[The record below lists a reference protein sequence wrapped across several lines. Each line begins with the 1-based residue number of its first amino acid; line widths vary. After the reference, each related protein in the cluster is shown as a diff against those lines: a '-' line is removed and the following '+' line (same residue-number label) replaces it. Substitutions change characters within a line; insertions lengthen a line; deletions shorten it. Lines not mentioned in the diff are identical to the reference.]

1 MKNKY
6 YFYYSGHG
14 CNIDDT
20 FHFWVSDS
28 ESSVKNVISINEV
41 TDILSGMNKGR
52 YKSITILIDA
62 CQQQISHS
70 KGLEKQSPKFL
81 DEYIDDAKGLG
92 LFIHAV
98 KGSIR

>member
-1 MKNKY
+1 
-6 YFYYSGHG
+6 
-14 CNIDDT
+14 
-20 FHFWVSDS
+20 
-28 ESSVKNVISINEV
+28 
-41 TDILSGMNKGR
+41 MNKGR

-92 LFIHAV
+92 IIYSCS
-98 KGSIR
+98 KGEVFVR